1 MNIFNTDLTKLVS
14 QSFLE
19 DEKAKQICEVINTEL
34 QSLMANVHFAES
46 AYDVDNATEA
56 VLEHIAWQLN
66 SELFFLGATLEE
78 KRRLVKEAIKLHRY
92 KGTKYAVEHS
102 IQMIV
107 PSAKVEEWFEYD
119 GNPYHFRVLNVERR
133 TLREVLTIIS
143 LINIMKS
150 LRSWIDNNFEAID
163 EMLVDLNLLI
173 DIDILMTTTQDI
185 NYLSNFDFFY
195 TTVYNAYE
203 TADNETVIFVKSDET
218 RVNRLLQ
225 VFLLD
230 NNINQEQFNT
240 DVSNKFDENRFST
253 IIPLV
258 NCFDFIESNYTTLF
272 NEWLQEDDED
282 DLKAVY
288 ETQLRNK
295 WGTILETFE
304 EDYTPLYYEDLTQQ
318 IFTKYLTDNN
328 INQNTINQYIVN
340 ALLDNNWIDS
350 HIVNTLL
357 EHYCNKYFNEETPLL
372 YYNGLLY
379 DDYMQDFISLPE
391 RVNYGNDYE
400 IELNNLCDEY
410 IQTISVN
417 VSSLQDYCM
426 TNEINYDEFDEKYET
441 HLSSLSQTIDPNTS
455 YTFTYTLYTGKRLV
469 ETVSTSSR
477 YYYAFVNSKNN
488 FLTNAPTGSED
499 LFEKILTQWGKY
511 KIIKKVFT
519 NSVSWSNLKNYD
531 LTIYGKNYIG
541 SVIINVEL

>member
-1 MNIFNTDLTKLVS
+1 MNIYDIDLTKLVS
-14 QSFLE
+14 HSLLE
-19 DEKAKQICEVINTEL
+19 DEKMKQICEVVNTEL
-34 QSLMANVHFAES
+34 QQMMTTTEWAKAS
-46 AYDVDNATEA
+46 YDIDNASEA
-56 VLEHIAWQLN
+56 VLQHIAWQLN

-107 PSAKVEEWFEYD
+107 PTAKVEEWFEYD

-150 LRSWIDNNFEAID
+150 LRSWIDNNFIAID

-173 DIDILMTTTQDI
+173 DIDILMVTTQDV

-203 TADNETVIFVKSDET
+203 TADNETVIFVESDET

-240 DVSNKFDENRFST
+240 DVSDKFDENRFST

-304 EDYTPLYYEDLTQQ
+304 EDYTPLYYEDLAERV
-318 IFTKYLTDNN
+318 FNKYITDNN
-328 INQNTINQYIVN
+328 INENTINQYIVN

-350 HIVNTLL
+350 YMLNQL
-357 EHYCNKYFNEETPLL
+357 EYYCNKYFNEETPLL
-372 YYNGLLY
+372 YYNGLFF
-379 DDYMQDFISLPE
+379 DYMVDFISLPE
-391 RVNYGNDYE
+391 RVNYENDYE

-441 HLSSLSQTIDPNTS
+441 LLSRLSQTINPNTS

-469 ETVSTSSR
+469 ETVSTNDK
-477 YYYAFVNSKNN
+477 YYYAFVDSKNN
-488 FLTNAPTGSED
+488 FLTNTPTGSED

-511 KIIKKVFT
+511 KIIEKVFT

-531 LTIYGKNYIG
+531 LTIYGTNNIG
-541 SVIINVEL
+541 SVIINVKL